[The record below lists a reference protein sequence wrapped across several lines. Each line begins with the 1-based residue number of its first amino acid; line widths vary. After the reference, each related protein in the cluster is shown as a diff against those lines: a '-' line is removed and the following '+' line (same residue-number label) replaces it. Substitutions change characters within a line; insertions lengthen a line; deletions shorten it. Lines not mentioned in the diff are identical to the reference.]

1 MSFII
6 FYRAARAEAAR
17 ALAAWPSMAIGRP
30 SSSGGGSPSMGAED
44 GKGIAAWGGKEEQ
57 RRRAG
62 GTTRRAS
69 RGRDETSGDE
79 KIRSIKDTQI
89 RRAIRSHHGK
99 IHVF

>member
-1 MSFII
+1 
-6 FYRAARAEAAR
+6 
-17 ALAAWPSMAIGRP
+17 MAIGRP

-44 GKGIAAWGGKEEQ
+44 GKGTAAWGGKEE
-57 RRRAG
+57 RR
-62 GTTRRAS
+62 RRAS

-79 KIRSIKDTQI
+79 KIRSIKDTKV